1 MCTSP
6 DTSSHAADRLVSV
19 LSHWLAGHVRD
30 DELRAEVEKVGTDAL
45 PAEQAEAVDELLVE
59 LRNPN
64 GHRGEL
70 NMLARETIQV
80 LAFGV

>member
-1 MCTSP
+1 MSTSP
-6 DTSSHAADRLVSV
+6 DISPHAADRLVSV

-30 DELRAEVEKVGTDAL
+30 DELRAEVESVGTHGL
-45 PAEQAEAVDELLVE
+45 PREQAEAVDELLDE

-64 GHRGEL
+64 GHAGEL
-70 NMLARETIQV
+70 NMLARETVQV